1 MARPSSRRPKLPY
14 VFLRGDTFQYRRRIP
29 KGAEERFGGKKE
41 FVRTLGAST
50 WKEAER
56 ELASVIQE
64 FERLLRPPPP
74 TPLAA
79 LTDQVLD
86 QDLANRLARSSLVQ
100 MRTINAAAID
110 AFPSEQAPTAAV
122 DHRRWALDIRK
133 KLRKE
138 EVSAGLLLQA
148 QGAIKNAGID
158 DSTDPTFRH
167 RVALALGEAR
177 AEYAQQ
183 LAYELEGEPGRI
195 GNEKMFGDAAYA
207 ADQAVQKKVTVKQAA
222 ERFLSNPMK
231 EIAAS
236 TLQQYKPRMAVLEE
250 ALGRNRA
257 ITSVTRSDCRSVVED
272 VILRLPANVSKKYRG
287 MPLHAAVEAGEKEN
301 TPRIGIKTQ
310 RLYVELLKT
319 FFAWA
324 EADELIDASPARK
337 ISLPK
342 GRSAEVRSIFSTEQL
357 QLMFN
362 APLYTGCMN
371 DEAGYARVG
380 MERPRRHRF
389 WIPLIALYTGM
400 RLDEIAMLRRR
411 DIIRVGEVHAF
422 DLVEDA
428 SVGRTLKT
436 PGSIRRVPI
445 HPMLIA
451 IGLLEYATSIPAE
464 GWLFPDLARTSKS
477 PGDTMSKWF
486 GRFLK
491 SLDLDDPKLV
501 FHSFRHTFA
510 TGCRD
515 CGIPRE
521 QMEAIGGWKYHGT
534 SGVYGKQ
541 SLSALAKALSA
552 LEYQGLNLAHLE
564 VGNEHPSLRTD
575 RVSQ

>member
-14 VFLRGDTFQYRRRIP
+14 VFLRGGTFQYRRRIP

-74 TPLAA
+74 TPLVA

-207 ADQAVQKKVTVKQAA
+207 ADQAVQKKVTVKQAG
-222 ERFLSNPMK
+222 N
-231 EIAAS
+231 AS
-236 TLQQYKPRMAVLEE
+236 FP
-250 ALGRNRA
+250 
-257 ITSVTRSDCRSVVED
+257 
-272 VILRLPANVSKKYRG
+272 
-287 MPLHAAVEAGEKEN
+287 
-301 TPRIGIKTQ
+301 TP
-310 RLYVELLKT
+310 
-319 FFAWA
+319 
-324 EADELIDASPARK
+324 
-337 ISLPK
+337 
-342 GRSAEVRSIFSTEQL
+342 
-357 QLMFN
+357 
-362 APLYTGCMN
+362 
-371 DEAGYARVG
+371 
-380 MERPRRHRF
+380 
-389 WIPLIALYTGM
+389 
-400 RLDEIAMLRRR
+400 
-411 DIIRVGEVHAF
+411 
-422 DLVEDA
+422 
-428 SVGRTLKT
+428 
-436 PGSIRRVPI
+436 
-445 HPMLIA
+445 
-451 IGLLEYATSIPAE
+451 
-464 GWLFPDLARTSKS
+464 
-477 PGDTMSKWF
+477 
-486 GRFLK
+486 
-491 SLDLDDPKLV
+491 
-501 FHSFRHTFA
+501 
-510 TGCRD
+510 
-515 CGIPRE
+515 
-521 QMEAIGGWKYHGT
+521 
-534 SGVYGKQ
+534 
-541 SLSALAKALSA
+541 
-552 LEYQGLNLAHLE
+552 
-564 VGNEHPSLRTD
+564 
-575 RVSQ
+575 